1 MKRTQKYLLLIIA
14 LCFFVSGCATTGN
27 KLAYDKNSEK
37 FKLLDDVS
45 DEKALETYIL
55 IYNVQPRTWEIE
67 TAKNLSLEEF
77 LEALKKRKSKV
88 IKESGVFELE
98 YDAVD
103 LSKWSDAQVLE
114 FYDQMDAAVKNVHVP
129 AIPEST
135 DDENALR
142 IIYMTAREA
151 VAKEG
156 NRREGLRNLWM
167 IFGKVANIALAVAIS
182 II

>member
-1 MKRTQKYLLLIIA
+1 MKWIQKSLLFLIL
-14 LCFFVSGCATTGN
+14 LCFCVAGCATTGN

-55 IYNVQPRTWEIE
+55 IYNVQPRTWEVE

-77 LEALKKRKSKV
+77 LEVLKKRKSKT

-98 YDAVD
+98 YDEVD
-103 LSKWSDAQVLE
+103 LKKWSDVQVLE
-114 FYDQMDAAVKNVHVP
+114 FYDQLDAAVKNVQVI
-129 AIPEST
+129 AIPEAT
-135 DDENALR
+135 EDENALR
-142 IIYMTAREA
+142 IIYMTAREV

-156 NRREGLRNLWM
+156 YRREGLRNLLI
-167 IFGKVANIALAVAIS
+167 IFGKVVNVALAVAIS
-182 II
+182 VI